1 MLLAKSL
8 TGEELAHQLISAISM
23 ELSIPT
29 NRVVAFM

>member
-8 TGEELAHQLISAISM
+8 TGEELAHQLISM